1 MQPCARESKIQRRQ
15 NNGAALFLFPMAAP
29 PSASTT
35 AAEGRP
41 ATPPHRARPPRTQA
55 PLSNP
60 QPRGGSSPRF
70 VVLNGVAM
78 TLGAMTLVAM
88 TGLTL
93 FGCILTE
100 SESDFP
106 TLKVAALSVSN
117 LTANAS
123 GGATWKA
130 AFLAERQLDLGDFFF
145 REVHCFVYYNWDPR
159 QPLAAASAEPF
170 ALRGAGRTVIQATM
184 KMERAEAVEDI
195 DRERRAVG
203 TAAVGLGL
211 KMRGRYVF
219 KGWWKKSY
227 GSIEAHCD
235 NLKVAFAN
243 STTEGT
249 LVTGGNIV
257 TGDTPPSDGIP
268 SCSYDD
274 VD

>member
-15 NNGAALFLFPMAAP
+15 NNGATLFLFPMAAP

-41 ATPPHRARPPRTQA
+41 APPPHRARPPPTQA

-60 QPRGGSSPRF
+60 KPRGGFSPRF
-70 VVLNGVAM
+70 VVLTGVAM
-78 TLGAMTLVAM
+78 TLVAI

-93 FGCILTE
+93 FGCIAIG
-100 SESDFP
+100 SDYP

-130 AFLAERQLDLGDFFF
+130 AFLAEKQLGFGDFSF
-145 REVHCFVYYNWDPR
+145 REVHCFIYYNWDPR
-159 QPLAAASAEPF
+159 QPLAAASVEPF
-170 ALRGAGRTVIQATM
+170 ELRGVGRTVIQATM

-195 DRERRAVG
+195 DRERRSVG

-219 KGWWKKSY
+219 KGLWKKSY
-227 GSIEAHCD
+227 GSIEAYCD

-249 LVTGGNIV
+249 LVTGGNTV